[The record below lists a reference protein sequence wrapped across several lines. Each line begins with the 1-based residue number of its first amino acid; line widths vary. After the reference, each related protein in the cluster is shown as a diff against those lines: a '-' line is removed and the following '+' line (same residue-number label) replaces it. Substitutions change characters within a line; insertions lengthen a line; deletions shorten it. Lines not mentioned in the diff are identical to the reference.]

1 MKGKHDAK
9 KMCKADKNQVYV
21 LQSRWKIGRRHL
33 VYYGIR
39 KAPYTFRNSVAISR
53 SVKDSLQKM
62 DGVRT
67 LGEIGLSRGIGRLI
81 GQGIIVPQSEYRA
94 DVTSLR
100 EAHFCKRCVAND
112 YLIPGLELDD
122 EGLCPMCAQREQL
135 KDLRAIMPAVE
146 TVPPNPKGEFDV
158 AVFYTGGK
166 DSSFLLYY
174 LAKVKKCRVLSLT
187 WETEYMSDSA
197 RKSIENAKKALPEV
211 TFVVEKLDKDVMRR
225 IYRKH
230 FELAGNTCM
239 CPAPAYAMFYPLLV
253 EKHVPYLVLGNEPA
267 QMHNLLFNNISPAF
281 AFRPKWQAAG
291 RFFFNLARL
300 LLLKKPLKGGQMQMY
315 FTVRGLAK
323 GVPWGKSNEGNYQ
336 NEQVRNVHAALS
348 CAPELMGPLRASLKK
363 SDRRARM
370 PQFVHIDFNDV
381 ADGYRWKEIKA
392 LLKEEIGWAD
402 SAEENKSLHTS
413 CKIEKC
419 KEYTQFMRFRRM
431 ESRTIPF
438 SAVELA
444 LAVGSG
450 NVPREEA
457 LREIEHT
464 TGFFGCPAEYAEMME
479 PFSPD
484 EEEGAEHVENPFSG
498 AVK

>member
-1 MKGKHDAK
+1 MKNKGQSEAK
-9 KMCKADKNQVYV
+9 KRKADKNQVYV
-21 LQSRWKIGRRHL
+21 LQNRWKIGRRRL

-39 KAPYTFRNSVAISR
+39 KEPFTFCNSVAVSR
-53 SVKDSLQKM
+53 SAKKKLQKL
-62 DGVRT
+62 DGVKT
-67 LGEIGLSRGIGRLI
+67 IGEIGLSRGLKLLI
-81 GQGIIVPQSEYRA
+81 GQGIVVPKSEYRA
-94 DVTSLR
+94 DVPNLN
-100 EAHFCKRCVAND
+100 EAHFCRNCVAND
-112 YLIPGLELDD
+112 YLIPGLELD
-122 EGLCPMCAQREQL
+122 ENGLCPMCVKREKL
-135 KDLRAIMPAVE
+135 KNLRAIMPAME
-146 TVPPNPKGEFDV
+146 SVPHNPKGEFDV

-174 LAKVKKCRVLSLT
+174 LAKIKKCRVLSLT
-187 WETEYMSDSA
+187 WETEYMSESA

-211 TFVVEKLDKDVMRR
+211 TFLVQKIDKEIMAR

-239 CPAPAYAMFYPLLV
+239 CPAPAYVLFYPVLV
-253 EKHVPYLVLGNEPA
+253 EKRVPYLVLGNEPA
-267 QMHNLLFNNISPAF
+267 QMHNLLFNNISPVF

-291 RFFFNLARL
+291 RFFFNLARIL
-300 LLLKKPLKGGQMQMY
+300 SLKKPLKGGQMQMY
-315 FTVRGLAK
+315 FTVRGLAE

-348 CAPELMGPLRASLKK
+348 CAPELMEPLRASLKK
-363 SDRRARM
+363 SDRRALM

-381 ADGYRWKEIKA
+381 ADGYRWKEIKT
-392 LLKEEIGWAD
+392 LLKEEIGWVD

-419 KEYTQFMRFRRM
+419 KEYTQFMRFCRM

-444 LAVGSG
+444 LAVGDG

-457 LREIEHT
+457 LREIERT
-464 TGFFGCPAEYAEMME
+464 TGFFGCPAEYAEMLKPLCSE
-479 PFSPD
+479 KD
-484 EEEGAEHVENPFSG
+484 GKEAESG
-498 AVK
+498 K